1 MPHPTQPRL
10 FWRQS
15 LQPST
20 WLDTDNWIELC
31 SVLRPHQ
38 HSIGYMTYDTDKQSS
53 TGKYARLFYN
63 SPEPAWGKRLVQLDA
78 KAHRADETE
87 TN

>member
-1 MPHPTQPRL
+1 
-10 FWRQS
+10 
-15 LQPST
+15 
-20 WLDTDNWIELC
+20 
-31 SVLRPHQ
+31 
-38 HSIGYMTYDTDKQSS
+38 MTYDTDKQSS